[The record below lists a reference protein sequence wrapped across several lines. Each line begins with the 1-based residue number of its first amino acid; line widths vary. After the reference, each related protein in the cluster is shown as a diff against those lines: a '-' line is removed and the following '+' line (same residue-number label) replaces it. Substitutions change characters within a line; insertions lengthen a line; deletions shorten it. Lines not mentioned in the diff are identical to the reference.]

1 MVRWI
6 FRWWNETRESL
17 FREIDGVLY
26 ATSSCFSDDFE
37 SEIILDMRRSESDS
51 DGCKGEEQGV
61 SGREYALVS
70 EWMFYRALKW
80 LGFFLFNELLFRL
93 PVCMN
98 LLAF

>member
-17 FREIDGVLY
+17 FREIGGVLY
-26 ATSSCFSDDFE
+26 ATSSCLSDDFE
-37 SEIILDMRRSESDS
+37 SEIILDMRRNESNGD
-51 DGCKGEEQGV
+51 DWNGEEQGL

-80 LGFFLFNELLFRL
+80 LGLFLFIALLF
-93 PVCMN
+93 PFTCVHGFC
-98 LLAF
+98 